1 MNRKEL
7 REMCRFYM
15 QELLERP
22 EGMIKDDEAAETDL
36 NNLMNIAQHSVEIDL
51 IPHIPDWFRKKFL
64 FSITV
69 DKGDYHIED
78 DLSVT
83 DFMRME
89 DIYHN
94 ESGQKPQGLLYVKPD
109 QLQQHDIA
117 VGEKGDP
124 KVWLWEAKLTVGL
137 RPVPSATI
145 AERYKAY
152 YFFKIPNLKYD
163 DADIDEEKIGTGDG
177 TTLVFTHTALK
188 IPVKKSSVKITYT
201 ISTTEYEATDDGA
214 GVITGTSCSGTIDYE
229 TGEISLTF
237 TSAPDDTE
245 DILLDATA
253 TNKHIISALPEVVHE
268 LIPIDAVKRCNLA
281 SEDDVRNVDT
291 FYKEQRNKA
300 INNLFL
306 IEPSLSSRAR
316 PPLEEVVR

>member
-7 REMCRFYM
+7 REMARFYM

-22 EGMIKDDEAAETDL
+22 EGLMKDDEAAETDL
-36 NNLMNIAQHSVEIDL
+36 NNLINIAQHSVEIDL
-51 IPHIPDWFRKKFL
+51 IPHIPEWFRGNFL
-64 FSITV
+64 FSITA

-83 DFMRME
+83 DFLRME

-94 ESGQKPQGLLYVKPD
+94 ESGQKPQGLLYVKAD
-109 QLQQHDIA
+109 QLQQHDIT

-124 KVWLWEAKLTVGL
+124 KVWLWEARLTVGL
-137 RPVPSATI
+137 RPIPSATI

-152 YFFKIPNLKYD
+152 YFFKIPELKYD
-163 DADIDEEKIGTGDG
+163 DADITDEKIATGDG
-177 TTLVFTHTALK
+177 STLVFTHTSLK
-188 IPVKKSSVKITYT
+188 IPVKKSTVKIKYT
-201 ISTTEYEATDDGA
+201 ITTEYEATDDGA
-214 GVITGTSCSGTIDYE
+214 GVITGTNCTGTIDYE

-237 TSAPDDTE
+237 STAPDDTK

-268 LIPIDAVKRCNLA
+268 LIPVDAVKRCNIA
-281 SEDDVRNVDT
+281 SQDDVRNIDT

-300 INNLFL
+300 MDRLFS

-316 PPLEEVVR
+316 PTLEEMVR